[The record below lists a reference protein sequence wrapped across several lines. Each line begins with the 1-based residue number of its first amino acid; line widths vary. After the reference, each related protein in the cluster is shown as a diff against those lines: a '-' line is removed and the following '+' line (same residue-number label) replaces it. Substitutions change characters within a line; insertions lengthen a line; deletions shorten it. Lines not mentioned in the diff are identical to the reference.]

1 MTQGNHREDNAWKRL
16 LPMAVRDTRVM
27 DGHPDAPPC
36 SAFVAR
42 EQERFADLTLP
53 TDGLVVVLEGRKD
66 VRVGIHEYAYHAGD
80 AFVANAGVP
89 IDVTNVPDSRS
100 GFYRALFV
108 QLPRP
113 ILIEAA
119 RRWPQF
125 VGSTAPASRRLVVD
139 VDLTE
144 ALIHAFGRDEAVG
157 TPQSSTLRQHRVL
170 EVVLVLA
177 ERGVI
182 ALTPKYADR
191 PLGDT
196 LRGLLAHRLH
206 HPWTAAEAAS
216 LLGCSEATL
225 RRKLRR
231 EGLSF
236 AKLVSAERMA
246 AAHVLLTERGA
257 NVADTLAA
265 TGMTSRSHFATRYR
279 RLFGER
285 PSEARAKRTVA
296 AT

>member
-1 MTQGNHREDNAWKRL
+1 MTLNVHRDKNAWKRL

-27 DGHPDAPPC
+27 DGHPNAPPC

-42 EQERFADLTLP
+42 ERERFADLTLP

-66 VRVGIHEYAYHAGD
+66 VRVGIDEHVYRAGD
-80 AFVANAGVP
+80 AFVANAGMP
-89 IDVTNVPDSRS
+89 MDVTNVPDSRS

-108 QLPRP
+108 QLSRP

-125 VGSTAPASRRLVVD
+125 VGSPASSSGRLVVD
-139 VDLTE
+139 VELTE
-144 ALIHAFGRDEAVG
+144 ALIHAFGRDEVTG
-157 TPQSSTLRQHRVL
+157 TPKSSTLQQHRVL
-170 EVVLVLA
+170 EIVLVLA
-177 ERGVI
+177 ERGI
-182 ALTPKYADR
+182 LTLRPKYADR
-191 PLGDT
+191 PLGET

-206 HPWTAAEAAS
+206 HPWTTAEAAR
-216 LLGCSEATL
+216 LLSCSEATL
-225 RRKLRR
+225 RRKLRS

-236 AKLVSAERMA
+236 AKLLSAERMA

-257 NVADTLAA
+257 DVADTLAA
-265 TGMTSRSHFATRYR
+265 TGMTSRSHFATQYR

-285 PSEARAKRTVA
+285 PSEARARRTPAVA
-296 AT
+296 

>member
-1 MTQGNHREDNAWKRL
+1 MTPDSHLENSAWKRL

-27 DGHPDAPPC
+27 DGRPEAPPC

-42 EQERFADLTLP
+42 ERERFADLTLP

-80 AFVANAGVP
+80 AFVATSGVP

-108 QLPRP
+108 HLPRQ

-125 VGSTAPASRRLVVD
+125 VGSPAPAGRRIVVD
-139 VDLTE
+139 VELTE
-144 ALIHAFGRDEAVG
+144 ALVHAFERDETVG
-157 TPQSSTLRQHRVL
+157 APKSSTLHQHRVL
-170 EVVLVLA
+170 EVVLILA

-216 LLGCSEATL
+216 LLRCSEATL

-265 TGMTSRSHFATRYR
+265 TGMTSRSHFATQYR
-279 RLFGER
+279 RLFGQR
-285 PSEARAKRTVA
+285 PSEARARKT
-296 AT
+296 ATAT